1 MAGQE
6 GGTLNTQSD
15 ARKVSPPDIHPLAAL
30 LRGFAVDFITGH
42 DIAVAERI
50 MAPEYCLSIGGH
62 LLNGRDAEYLPPTAA
77 QIHQFPGLCV
87 TVHDVIYGENALAM
101 KFTEHG
107 ASSRDGGRAA
117 TWRGVTLFRT
127 DGRKLSRGWAE
138 EDYFARKR
146 QLTTGICDA
155 VDPPHPMPWDVQPA
169 APDLEVE
176 SVARRWLCS
185 GEGRA
190 GFPGANWLSKVDDS
204 DPQPDA
210 LVDIQAT
217 TIDELFS
224 AGNRVAFHLQHEA
237 RYRGGFAGLDSALV
251 GSAVTV
257 RAAGMLTVC
266 GGEVVEASITTDR
279 LGLYRSLR
287 FG

>member
-1 MAGQE
+1 MAGEE
-6 GGTLNTQSD
+6 GDTLNTQPD
-15 ARKVSPPDIHPLAAL
+15 AKKGSVPGIHPLAAL

-42 DIAVAERI
+42 DIGVAERI

-107 ASSRDGGRAA
+107 ASSRDSGRSA
-117 TWRGVTLFRT
+117 TWRGITLFRT
-127 DGRKLSRGWAE
+127 DGKQLCRGWAE

-146 QLTTGICDA
+146 QLTTGKCDA
-155 VDPPHPMPWDVQPA
+155 VDSPHPTPWDVHPA
-169 APDLEVE
+169 APDPKTE
-176 SVARRWLCS
+176 SIARRWLCS
-185 GEGRA
+185 GEERA
-190 GFPGANWLSKVDDS
+190 VLPGVNWLSKVDDS
-204 DPQPDA
+204 DPQPEA

-224 AGNRVAFHLQHEA
+224 AGDRVAFHLQHEA
-237 RYRGGFAGLDSALV
+237 RYRGGFADLDSALV
-251 GSAVTV
+251 GRAVPV
-257 RAAGMLTVC
+257 RAAGMLTIR
-266 GGEVVEASITTDR
+266 GGAVVEASITTDR